1 MGMRSMRMWAS
12 LVGLSIMALMILRYF
27 PGNWLNDDYHL
38 NAIVGYLV
46 VALFF
51 YTSVYILGL
60 PSLQYFGLPKFR
72 IKALFAVVIAF
83 SLPISQIVE
92 QGLEYS
98 SWLDLA
104 SGVVFL
110 LVLGFGE
117 EMLSRGFT
125 YGVLLKFGRFRAI
138 LFSSL
143 IFGLLHINVYFPDAL
158 GWDTYYHV
166 FSTFG
171 FGMIMCALMI
181 VTRSIWIPVV
191 YHAMIDWH
199 IPFDKPLKSTGE
211 DTFNYSLW
219 DNLTGP
225 LFTLVFDVGIVLI
238 LIGIDRARMPR
249 MPKWFWRLAI
259 KWKLVTPGTDNYAF
273 IGEN

>member
-1 MGMRSMRMWAS
+1 MWVS
-12 LVGLSIMALMILRYF
+12 LVGLSIMALMTLRFF
-27 PGNWLNDDYHL
+27 PGNWLSDDYHL
-38 NAIVGYLV
+38 NSIVSYLL
-46 VALFF
+46 VAVFF
-51 YTSVYILGL
+51 YGAVYIMGL

-83 SLPISQIVE
+83 SLPITQIVDE
-92 QGLEYS
+92 GLEYS

-104 SGVVFL
+104 SGVAFL
-110 LVLGFGE
+110 LALGFGE

-138 LFSSL
+138 FFSSL
-143 IFGLLHINVYFPDAL
+143 FFGLLHINVYFPHEL

-181 VTRSIWIPVV
+181 VTRSIWIPVG

-199 IPFDKPLKSTGE
+199 IPFDRPAKSTGE
-211 DTFNYSLW
+211 DTFSYSLW

-225 LFTLVFDVGIVLI
+225 LFSLAFDIGIML
-238 LIGIDRARMPR
+238 LLLGIDRTRMPR
-249 MPKWFWRLAI
+249 MPKWCWRMAE

>member
-1 MGMRSMRMWAS
+1 MGMRSVRMWTS
-12 LVGLSIMALMILRYF
+12 LVGLSVMALMILRYF

-60 PSLQYFGLPKFR
+60 PTLQYFGFPKFR

-92 QGLEYS
+92 QGLQYS

-199 IPFDKPLKSTGE
+199 IPFNKPLKSTGE
-211 DTFNYSLW
+211 DTFSYSLW

-225 LFTLVFDVGIVLI
+225 LFSLVFDVGIVLI

-259 KWKLVTPGTDNYAF
+259 RWKLVTPGTDNYAL